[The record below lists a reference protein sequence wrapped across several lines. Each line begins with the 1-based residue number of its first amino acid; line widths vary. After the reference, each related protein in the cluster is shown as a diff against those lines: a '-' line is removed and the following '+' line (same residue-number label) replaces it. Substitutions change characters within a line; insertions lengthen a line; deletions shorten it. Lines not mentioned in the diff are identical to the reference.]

1 MILLSPLLML
11 LLNSA
16 SFKAAQELPI
26 INRGLEEAALMMLPA
41 HKQSELLTKPLPK
54 VRKVRKG
61 KAKVKA
67 NVKSVQPTSKGGFAS
82 SASGPQSPLAKP
94 LHVAG
99 VVRIP
104 SLLSI
109 PLADSLRAHCLS
121 VADGADPDLSNV
133 LLTVNRSDVRLPLSD
148 PSVLSALDAVLN
160 GPLGDLLDDVLTT
173 SSVLH
178 ELACLISDP
187 GSQRQVLH
195 PDVGY
200 TTDLGIVT
208 CFVALQNINLNMG
221 PTIFLPGTHKQGWK
235 ELLDDEDSR
244 DDMITG
250 RPSSLSLL
258 NLGEVSIFDGRIL
271 HAGSA
276 NESEE
281 RRAIFYF
288 SFRSPY
294 FNPASGTSQGSLCKE
309 LREEGLTLEEV
320 RVKCAI
326 KSS

>member
-1 MILLSPLLML
+1 MILLPPLLML

-41 HKQSELLTKPLPK
+41 HKQSELLTEPLPK

-82 SASGPQSPLAKP
+82 SASGEKLRGRSTRDVALRLTCIKNVRTNSSSSSSGPQSPLAKP
-94 LHVAG
+94 LRVAG

-173 SSVLH
+173 VN
-178 ELACLISDP
+178 EA
-187 GSQRQVLH
+187 Q
-195 PDVGY
+195 
-200 TTDLGIVT
+200 
-208 CFVALQNINLNMG
+208 
-221 PTIFLPGTHKQGWK
+221 QGAK
-235 ELLDDEDSR
+235 R
-244 DDMITG
+244 KRMIIH
-250 RPSSLSLL
+250 S
-258 NLGEVSIFDGRIL
+258 N
-271 HAGSA
+271 
-276 NESEE
+276 
-281 RRAIFYF
+281 
-288 SFRSPY
+288 
-294 FNPASGTSQGSLCKE
+294 
-309 LREEGLTLEEV
+309 
-320 RVKCAI
+320 
-326 KSS
+326 